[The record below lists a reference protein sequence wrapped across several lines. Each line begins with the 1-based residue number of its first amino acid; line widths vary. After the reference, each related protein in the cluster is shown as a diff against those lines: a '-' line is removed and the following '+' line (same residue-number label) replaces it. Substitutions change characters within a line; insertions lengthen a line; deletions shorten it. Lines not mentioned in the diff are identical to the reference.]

1 MYVLK
6 ASTIPENVGLHFT
19 CPAAMP
25 YDFIQLVLII
35 IFLSGGNIFL
45 CVHYGMRESYKKNLT
60 PEKAHVYRWKN
71 MINSHSY
78 VFQPADT

>member
-25 YDFIQLVLII
+25 YDYSAGFNNNFFKWWEYLSMCTLWDERVLQEE
-35 IFLSGGNIFL
+35 FNTRKST
-45 CVHYGMRESYKKNLT
+45 CVQM
-60 PEKAHVYRWKN
+60 EKH
-71 MINSHSY
+71 
-78 VFQPADT
+78 D